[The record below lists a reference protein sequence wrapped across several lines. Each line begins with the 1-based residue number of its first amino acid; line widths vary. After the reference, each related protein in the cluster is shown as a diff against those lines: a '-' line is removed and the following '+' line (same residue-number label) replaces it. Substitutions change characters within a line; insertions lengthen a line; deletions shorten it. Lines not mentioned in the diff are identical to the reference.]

1 MEDLSEYGKEL
12 YKLLKSDDHILAA
25 YIKAIDE
32 NLDDNSV
39 LISIA
44 DRIGIFIQDNE
55 NAFEILYFG
64 LKEYLLLEKDPKV
77 TEKIVNMTFEEF
89 RKEHSNLPEEHV
101 ELLFSNRLLN

>member
-12 YKLLKSDDHILAA
+12 YKLLKSDDHVLAT

-39 LISIA
+39 LIYIA
-44 DRIGIFIQDNE
+44 DRIGIFVQDNE

-64 LKEYLLLEKDPKV
+64 LREYLLLEKDPKV
-77 TEKIVNMTFEEF
+77 TERIINMTFEEF
-89 RKEHSNLPEEHV
+89 KREHSNLSEDQA